1 MTYSLQTISGWG
13 RTKSVK
19 SQVFEPKDLNDLIEF
34 VKNSEGGSIISRGLG
49 RSYGDSAQL
58 KNKTVIKLS
67 NNYFKK

>member
-49 RSYGDSAQL
+49 RSYGDSA
-58 KNKTVIKLS
+58 
-67 NNYFKK
+67 